1 MFSANPIEPGASFDL
16 TAVGQ
21 LERFPRP
28 SPSGCYRLGQATFV
42 GMHGNGRD
50 APLPVVRGATIE
62 PLRSAPKRTFP
73 RNYPGTS
80 PDPEPAAL
88 ARSEHGFWFMTGP
101 GLARIKGCY
110 SGFIREPKPSGIV

>member
-1 MFSANPIEPGASFDL
+1 MNSE
-16 TAVGQ
+16 V
-21 LERFPRP
+21 
-28 SPSGCYRLGQATFV
+28 
-42 GMHGNGRD
+42 

-101 GLARIKGCY
+101 GLARIKGY
-110 SGFIREPKPSGIV
+110 AAALSGNQSHLGLSKNR